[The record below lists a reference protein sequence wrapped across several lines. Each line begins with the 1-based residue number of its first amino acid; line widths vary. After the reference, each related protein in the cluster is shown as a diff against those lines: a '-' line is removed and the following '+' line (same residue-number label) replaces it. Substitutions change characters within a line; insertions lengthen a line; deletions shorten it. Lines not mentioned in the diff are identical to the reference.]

1 LTERLIRIGV
11 VGVKGGWSSE
21 ALADAVAAKTGFRLL
36 VDMQRCALDLCSG
49 KLMFD
54 DIDLCRLD
62 ALLVKKVGHRYS
74 PDMLD
79 RLELLRYAHER
90 GVPVFSKPGAILRL
104 LDRLSCTV
112 TLVKSG
118 IPMPPTT
125 VTESVACAAA
135 AVASYGEA
143 VLKPLYSTKARG
155 MEVVSARD
163 PVELERR
170 LAAFQD
176 AGNPILYVQKR
187 LEIGERDF
195 GVIFLG
201 GEHVGTYARVKGR
214 ASWNTTTRDGG
225 HYEPH
230 TGSPELVA
238 LARRAQQPFDLDL
251 TSVDVVETVDGPRVL
266 EVSAFGG
273 FRGSRE
279 ALGVDLAERYAQY
292 AIERVRRLP

>member
-1 LTERLIRIGV
+1 MS
-11 VGVKGGWSSE
+11 GGWSSE

-36 VDMQRCALDLCSG
+36 VEMTRCALDLSSG
-49 KLMFD
+49 RLMFED
-54 DIDLCRLD
+54 VDLCGLD
-62 ALLVKKVGHRYS
+62 ALLVKKIGHRYS

-112 TLVKSG
+112 TLAKSG
-118 IPMPPTT
+118 VPIPPTT
-125 VTESVACAAA
+125 VTEDIACAAA
-135 AVASYGEA
+135 AVTSYGEA

-155 MEVVSARD
+155 MVVVSSRD
-163 PVELERR
+163 PLELERQ
-170 LAAFQD
+170 LAAFQA

-187 LEIGERDF
+187 LDIGDRDF
-195 GVIFLG
+195 GFIFLG

-225 HYEPH
+225 HYEAH
-230 TGSPELVA
+230 TGSPELVE
-238 LARRAQQPFDLDL
+238 LAWNAQRPFDLDL
-251 TSVDVVETVDGPRVL
+251 TSVDVVETLEGPKVL

-279 ALGVDLAERYAQY
+279 ALGLNLAERYAEY
-292 AIERVRRLP
+292 AIERLRHRS